1 MRWFPVLGLFVS
13 VCWLVG
19 CGGPES
25 ADISAMQARSAK
37 ESSAGAPPLA
47 APRQDAR
54 PAGGEQEKAEPN
66 KPAPAEE
73 SVAHKIIYTGHVDLT
88 VETYEKATT
97 DLKALVKKVKGYIAN
112 SDDSGR
118 SGSQRV
124 GTYTIRVPVDS
135 YETFLD
141 EVAQLGEVQRRTS
154 DTQDITDQYYDLST
168 RIKNDKV
175 REESLLKL
183 YNQTLAEKSTA
194 ADRIQLTNELFNL
207 RRSIEEQEGRLR
219 RWDKETSYSTVIVH
233 LEQRKDYTPAG
244 TPGFGTAVSRTWEGS
259 LSLLSGFGK
268 GVVLVVVALV
278 PWLGVLL
285 LVIAPSAYL
294 IWRQIRQTRAS
305 KAPPAAPPPSPP
317 QAEPPLT
324 AQPA

>member
-1 MRWFPVLGLFVS
+1 MN
-13 VCWLVG
+13 
-19 CGGPES
+19 
-25 ADISAMQARSAK
+25 ARSAK
-37 ESSAGAPPLA
+37 ESPPAAVPPAEDQLA
-47 APRQDAR
+47 RQDPDKR
-54 PAGGEQEKAEPN
+54 PAGQLGQLKKAGEE
-66 KPAPAEE
+66 KPAPADEPV
-73 SVAHKIIYTGHVDLT
+73 SHKIIYTGHIDLS

-97 DLKALVKKVKGYIAN
+97 DLKDLVKKAKGYLAN

-118 SGSQRV
+118 SGAQRT
-124 GTYTIRVPVDS
+124 GTYTIRVPVDK
-135 YETFLD
+135 YESFMD
-141 EVAQLGEVQRRTS
+141 EVALLGEVQRRTS
-154 DTQDITDQYYDLST
+154 DTQDITDQYYDLET

-219 RWDKETSYSTVIVH
+219 RWDKETSYSTVVVR
-233 LEQRKDYTPAG
+233 LEQRNDYTPAG
-244 TPGFGTAVSRTWEGS
+244 TPGFRTTVARTWEGS
-259 LSLLSGFGK
+259 LSALEAFGK
-268 GVVLVVVALV
+268 GVVLVVVALA

-285 LVIAPSAYL
+285 VLVAPVAYL
-294 IWRQIRQTRAS
+294 LWRKVRQIRS
-305 KAPPAAPPPSPP
+305 LKPPPSSPPP

>member
-1 MRWFPVLGLFVS
+1 MRRFPVLGLSLSMCV
-13 VCWLVG
+13 LVG
-19 CGGPES
+19 CGAAEQSDNAAGQS
-25 ADISAMQARSAK
+25 RVAK
-37 ESSAGAPPLA
+37 EAAAGAPKQVA
-47 APRQDAR
+47 MRDAEKH
-54 PAGGEQEKAEPN
+54 PAREPDKGGENQPAAEPI
-66 KPAPAEE
+66 
-73 SVAHKIIYTGHVDLT
+73 AHKIIYTGHMDLT

-97 DLKALVKKVKGYIAN
+97 DLKALAKKVKGYVAN

-118 SGSQRV
+118 SGAQRV
-124 GTYTIRVPVDS
+124 GTYTVRVPVDS

-141 EVAQLGEVQRRTS
+141 DVAQLGEVQRRTS
-154 DTQDITDQYYDLST
+154 DTQDITDQFYDLDT

-219 RWDKETSYSTVIVH
+219 RWDKETSYSTVVVH

-244 TPGFGTAVSRTWEGS
+244 TPGFGTTVARTWGGS
-259 LSLLSGFGK
+259 LDLLSGFGK
-268 GVVLVVVALV
+268 GLVLVAVALA
-278 PWLGVLL
+278 PWLGVS
-285 LVIAPSAYL
+285 LVVVVPAAYL
-294 IWRQIRQTRAS
+294 LWRLVRHSRTT
-305 KAPPAAPPPSPP
+305 KPLPPSSPPP